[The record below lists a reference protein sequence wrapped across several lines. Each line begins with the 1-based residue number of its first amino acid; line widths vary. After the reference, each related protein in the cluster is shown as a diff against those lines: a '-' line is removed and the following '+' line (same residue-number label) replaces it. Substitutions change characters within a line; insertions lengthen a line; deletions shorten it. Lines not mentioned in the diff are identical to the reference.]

1 MNLLQIWLQTLVS
14 ILQSLNRSGF
24 FALRAIVSSGLSMRA
39 HSDEWLPHEAYVM
52 HQFLSL
58 GKQKQKKTRKNT
70 VLLRLHDNSVSM
82 VTFNTLPLPF
92 CYLMLSTALIH
103 YFQLAMGRN
112 SYNAL
117 SEMNWMFL
125 FFANITSLAAE
136 DVMPLISRPAGNVH
150 RTRQCQPRTHGRATI
165 QPVSTRITPLWMY

>member
-1 MNLLQIWLQTLVS
+1 
-14 ILQSLNRSGF
+14 
-24 FALRAIVSSGLSMRA
+24 MRA

-117 SEMNWMFL
+117 SEMN
-125 FFANITSLAAE
+125 
-136 DVMPLISRPAGNVH
+136 
-150 RTRQCQPRTHGRATI
+150 
-165 QPVSTRITPLWMY
+165 